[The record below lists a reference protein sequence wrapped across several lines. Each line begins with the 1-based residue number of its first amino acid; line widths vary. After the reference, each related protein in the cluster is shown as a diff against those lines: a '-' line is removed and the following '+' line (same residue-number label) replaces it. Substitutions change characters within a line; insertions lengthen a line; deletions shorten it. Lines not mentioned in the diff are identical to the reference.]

1 MQANSKLSKFEKS
14 LFKLMQNNMPDVKFA
29 TMGETTVAFKRA
41 GKMVEFS
48 TAICAPNEKKMRPK
62 VGKYFAIQRFENH
75 QTVKMPDYQFDNM
88 LENEGCLAIWA

>member
-1 MQANSKLSKFEKS
+1 MQSNSKLTKYQKS
-14 LFKLMQNNMPDVKFA
+14 LLKDYRKMMPEVKFA

-41 GKMVEFS
+41 GKMVEFA

-62 VGKYFAIQRFENH
+62 VGKYYAIQRFDNC

-88 LENEGCLAIWA
+88 LENEGCLAI